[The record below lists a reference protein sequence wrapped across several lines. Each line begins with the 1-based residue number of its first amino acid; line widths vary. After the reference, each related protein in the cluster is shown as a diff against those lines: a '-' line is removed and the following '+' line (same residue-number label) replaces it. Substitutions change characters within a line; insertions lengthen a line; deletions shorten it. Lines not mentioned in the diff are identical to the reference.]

1 MENVENPVVRR
12 CSAIIGLVE
21 PGSDDTP
28 GGGSS
33 CGKKD
38 GEGRDGH
45 LAAWNY
51 LSIAP
56 QFRP

>member
-33 CGKKD
+33 CGKKRT
-38 GEGRDGH
+38 GRDEMGIWR
-45 LAAWNY
+45 LGTT
-51 LSIAP
+51 
-56 QFRP
+56 